1 MKTKFGIIGCGGI
14 AARFAKAI
22 GLVEN
27 AELYAAAAR
36 ELTRAE
42 AFAEKFDAKKAYESY
57 RELVLDPKVEIVYI
71 ALIHNLH
78 YEVARLCVEHGKAVI
93 CEKPFF
99 ISEEE
104 GRSLHALAKDKNVL
118 VMEAMW
124 TRCLPAFLKAKEWAQ
139 NGAIGNVK
147 YVDAAFCFHFP
158 FNEETKANRL
168 YNPETA
174 GGALLDAGV
183 YPYEF
188 ITGMVGE
195 KPSEI
200 KAVIQKAPTG
210 VDETV
215 AMSLRFDS
223 GILASGVTSI
233 GVKVSDTAHIYGTGG
248 KIKLYHFLGCRKCER
263 YNEQD
268 ELIECFEDE
277 QEEGFVYEIRHVID
291 LYKNGEIDSPLIPLQ
306 DSIDFACAT
315 DIIRRNCG
323 LL

>member
-1 MKTKFGIIGCGGI
+1 MKTQFGIIGCGGI

-27 AELYAAAAR
+27 AELHAAAAR
-36 ELTRAE
+36 DLTRAE
-42 AFAEKFDAKKAYESY
+42 AFAEKFGAKNAYGSY
-57 RELVLDPKVEIVYI
+57 QELAMDPAVEIVYI
-71 ALIHNLH
+71 SLIHNLH
-78 YEVARLCVEHGKAVI
+78 YEAAKLCVEHGKAVI

-104 GRSLHALAKDKNVL
+104 GMALQALSKEKNIL

-124 TRCLPAFLKAKEWAQ
+124 TRCLPAFIKARQWVQ
-139 NGAIGNVK
+139 SGAIGKIK

-158 FNEETKANRL
+158 FNDETKSNRL

-188 ITGMVGE
+188 ITGILGE

-223 GILASGVTSI
+223 GALASGVTSI
-233 GVKVSDTAHIYGTGG
+233 GVKVSDTAHVYGTGG
-248 KIKLYHFLGCRKCER
+248 TIKLYHFLSCRKCEL

-268 ELIECFEDE
+268 ELVECFEDG
-277 QEEGFVYEIRHVID
+277 QEEGFVYEIQHVIE
-291 LYKNGEIDSPLIPLQ
+291 LYKSGQIDSPLIPIQ
-306 DSIDFACAT
+306 DSIDFARAA
-315 DIIRRNCG
+315 DRIRRECG